1 TDVQVANLEVDS
13 DLKLLY
19 VGSVFGVDVLN
30 YTEKPLNATPLLTG
44 IAMNFEIGDF
54 IDIDPATHYAWIVSQ
69 SNGLYVYDPFTEKFA
84 DISGYNVPAAS
95 VEMLTVEVNTSA
107 GYAFIG
113 SKQGLYMVDTTT
125 NTTYWF
131 DNTKNLPYNE
141 VKLVKYYPS
150 LMKTF
155 IATFHPSSGICGGMS
170 VLNMS
175 SLSIQNYNWTVNPY
189 NPRAIIDLAVDV
201 DRELGYIA
209 SFYFDNA
216 ESGFLVFNTTD
227 MTGIAKST
235 AGGYYPTGVPTMT
248 GSPEIIDSLL
258 AQVELNSLTG
268 DIFLGTV
275 QRIQKVIYTPP
286 TTAITENSPILGLQ
300 HNVAT
305 DVVYDPIGDKVY
317 ISTLLGLD
325 RVDPHTRLIEHL
337 MPPPSMGG
345 AGGDTSGALA
355 ENARMFYHHRYEY
368 NITSGAYR
376 ALDSILP
383 FAEFGYVKDI
393 VISKNESL
401 VFYSTETQDAG
412 YSDNGSLII
421 FNRLL
426 DSFSVFDFGF
436 NKSELSVNQ
445 VLEDPTSDI
454 LYIATNHALIIFNLT
469 TLTEISRYGESEGWN
484 VQSLEWIDGKL
495 WLGMEPYPNIRIF
508 DPSTTDVTI
517 WNKADQIVYP
527 SINTIYYLSSRNETY
542 ILANSGL
549 YVLNRTNDVLKYETE
564 AEGLSTLFLR
574 AMDYVPTTDEV
585 WIGSFQGIN
594 IYNPNFDN
602 VTPSLSVSLAGTEWS
617 GNVSFSADSS
627 DYSGIKEIRATFK
640 NTTFSIEWVVNL
652 DHLDVTVETL
662 DYANGDYILV
672 INATDNNNL
681 LSSVSYNIIINNQFV
696 GEYSTILSLG
706 LFSALA
712 ILTIFL
718 SRRKNNK

>member
-1 TDVQVANLEVDS
+1 
-13 DLKLLY
+13 
-19 VGSVFGVDVLN
+19 
-30 YTEKPLNATPLLTG
+30 
-44 IAMNFEIGDF
+44 
-54 IDIDPATHYAWIVSQ
+54 
-69 SNGLYVYDPFTEKFA
+69 
-84 DISGYNVPAAS
+84 
-95 VEMLTVEVNTSA
+95 
-107 GYAFIG
+107 
-113 SKQGLYMVDTTT
+113 
-125 NTTYWF
+125 
-131 DNTKNLPYNE
+131 
-141 VKLVKYYPS
+141 
-150 LMKTF
+150 
-155 IATFHPSSGICGGMS
+155 
-170 VLNMS
+170 
-175 SLSIQNYNWTVNPY
+175 
-189 NPRAIIDLAVDV
+189 
-201 DRELGYIA
+201 
-209 SFYFDNA
+209 
-216 ESGFLVFNTTD
+216 
-227 MTGIAKST
+227 
-235 AGGYYPTGVPTMT
+235 
-248 GSPEIIDSLL
+248 
-258 AQVELNSLTG
+258 
-268 DIFLGTV
+268 
-275 QRIQKVIYTPP
+275 
-286 TTAITENSPILGLQ
+286 
-300 HNVAT
+300 
-305 DVVYDPIGDKVY
+305 
-317 ISTLLGLD
+317 
-325 RVDPHTRLIEHL
+325 
-337 MPPPSMGG
+337 
-345 AGGDTSGALA
+345 
-355 ENARMFYHHRYEY
+355 
-368 NITSGAYR
+368 TSGAYR